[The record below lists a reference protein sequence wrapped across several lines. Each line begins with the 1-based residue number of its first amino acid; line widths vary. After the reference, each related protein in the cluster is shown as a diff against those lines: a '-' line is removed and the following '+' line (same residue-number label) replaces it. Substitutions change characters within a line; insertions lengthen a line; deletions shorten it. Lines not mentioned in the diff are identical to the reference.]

1 MGVINCLQSLYM
13 ESVSDFIEKKT
24 ESIFSKTPVL
34 AGGSGD
40 GVSSFYVFFGV
51 VVLSLGF
58 IYFFRKQIRDKMGS
72 LLLYFHL
79 GKKNEIRTTEIPPKS
94 RVASMIEGLGLAEEI
109 KPF

>member
-1 MGVINCLQSLYM
+1 M

-24 ESIFSKTPVL
+24 ESIFSKTPEI

-40 GVSSFYVFFGV
+40 GASGFYIVIGM

-58 IYFFRKQIRDKMGS
+58 VYFFRKQIRDKMGS

-79 GKKNEIRTTEIPPKS
+79 GKRNEIRTTEIPSKS